1 MVYGISLAEYE
12 LINWESTGTTL
23 KNIIAV
29 HNSEMFICELVVTLN
44 AQKYKKMIREML
56 QASGSKLIIISTFCN
71 DSGFS
76 KNAAIARVQN
86 LAGQKKWQALPPMG
100 THPIAWPQATTVPS
114 TTSDPME
121 VEFNTKT
128 QATIEASLRDV
139 RNDIAAVPNAVNA
152 VVGPAVSAALG
163 SAMTSVTE
171 AIGPLVTDA
180 MGQSADAVARVEV
193 ARHDGFCRLSAVGRE
208 ASRHFK
214 DLRHLANDRKETI
227 EHQRQIIDN
236 MQRNADVY
244 LQTILRLTDEVGCL
258 KSLIPMSQAA
268 DDTDANTKRKNRE
281 RAQALRQRRRLFSK
295 DDEVVVV
302 AQFMHAFSSSSGSA
316 NGVLKATSN
325 TLFTSF
331 GNRVPGLS
339 KSQFFKYIGR
349 LGPELVDNRSR
360 QRKKGAMYDIYSS
373 AFGNTTVDALVE
385 RMLCSATR
393 SSITL

>member
-1 MVYGISLAEYE
+1 
-12 LINWESTGTTL
+12 
-23 KNIIAV
+23 
-29 HNSEMFICELVVTLN
+29 
-44 AQKYKKMIREML
+44 
-56 QASGSKLIIISTFCN
+56 
-71 DSGFS
+71 
-76 KNAAIARVQN
+76 
-86 LAGQKKWQALPPMG
+86 
-100 THPIAWPQATTVPS
+100 
-114 TTSDPME
+114 
-121 VEFNTKT
+121 
-128 QATIEASLRDV
+128 
-139 RNDIAAVPNAVNA
+139 
-152 VVGPAVSAALG
+152 
-163 SAMTSVTE
+163 
-171 AIGPLVTDA
+171 
-180 MGQSADAVARVEV
+180 
-193 ARHDGFCRLSAVGRE
+193 
-208 ASRHFK
+208 
-214 DLRHLANDRKETI
+214 
-227 EHQRQIIDN
+227 

-258 KSLIPMSQAA
+258 KSLVPMSQAA

-295 DDEVVVV
+295 DDEVVAV

-385 RMLCSATR
+385 RML
-393 SSITL
+393 